1 MGNFSNS
8 LLLKHEKFLIH
19 FGAFYKQHSRG
30 GKTKRLFLF
39 SLAMSDCHADLRN
52 TKKAARL
59 RAALVIAFGT
69 GIRTKN
75 LSSANRPL
83 S

>member
-52 TKKAARL
+52 TKK
-59 RAALVIAFGT
+59 G
-69 GIRTKN
+69 
-75 LSSANRPL
+75 RPGKGGL
-83 S
+83 CIGNK